1 MNTSFKSRSFKFAY
15 WIMLIFLAGD
25 TLDTIYRTLTGYLGE
40 GTSFPGVET
49 LIMPTSTDLI
59 VFFILQLGVIYG
71 IYLLYNLKKIGGYWL
86 MGSNIIFILYASTLG
101 PIAQVG
107 FSTMAPMILIY
118 FCIYLIL
125 SIGIPRFY
133 SDKFE

>member
-1 MNTSFKSRSFKFAY
+1 MNTSFKPRSFRFAY

-49 LIMPTSTDLI
+49 LIIPTLTDLI
-59 VFFILQLGVIYG
+59 VFFVLQLGVIYG
-71 IYLLYNLKKIGGYWL
+71 IYLLYNLKRIGGYWL

>member
-59 VFFILQLGVIYG
+59 VFFVLQLGVIYG

>member
-1 MNTSFKSRSFKFAY
+1 
-15 WIMLIFLAGD
+15 MLIFLAGD